1 MGRAPVRATLN
12 SSSHTEELTMH
23 STSPVVVPGPLAP
36 FAAGFDAEL
45 ARLGYT
51 PDSAYG
57 QLRLAAELS
66 GSIARLTCI
75 WGLRDLAAAV

>member
-1 MGRAPVRATLN
+1 
-12 SSSHTEELTMH
+12 MH

-66 GSIARLTCI
+66 A
-75 WGLRDLAAAV
+75 WLAGAGWACRR